1 MKNASIVFNNNRR
14 SRASGSPGTGIARS
28 TAAWI
33 PAFAGLSI
41 ISFLTLGAT
50 LSFAQQYPAKPVRFI
65 INFPPG
71 GPTDIM
77 GRLAADHLSKA
88 WGVQVVAD
96 NRGGAGGNIGFE
108 QCAKTP
114 PDGYTICMMTIAQSI
129 APSLYTKLGFDPL
142 KDYSYV
148 TLLAVLPSLLMVH
161 PSIPAKNVREF
172 IVLAKTRPG
181 SLTYASTGNGT
192 SPHMMME
199 MLSSMAGVKMVH
211 VPYKG
216 ASPAMIDQISGQIDA
231 AFSTAIAALP
241 FVQQGKVRAIAVST
255 KERFPPLPDL
265 PTVDQSGLK
274 GFDGSSWNG
283 VVMPAGT
290 PREIV
295 AKVNTELVKMLK
307 APEMKEKI
315 LQQGGLAGGT
325 SPEEFTAYVKAEID
339 KWAKVAKAARVQ
351 VE

>member
-1 MKNASIVFNNNRR
+1 MHKLIRPLAAALPLALGIVAVAP
-14 SRASGSPGTGIARS
+14 SM
-28 TAAWI
+28 
-33 PAFAGLSI
+33 
-41 ISFLTLGAT
+41 
-50 LSFAQQYPAKPVRFI
+50 AQTYPVKPVRFI

-88 WGVQVVAD
+88 FGVQVVAD

-129 APSLYTKLGFDPL
+129 APGLYNNLGFDPL
-142 KDYSYV
+142 KDYAQV

-172 IVLAKTRPG
+172 IALAKSRPG
-181 SLTYASTGNGT
+181 ALTYASTGNGT

-199 MLSSMAGVKMVH
+199 MLKTMAGVNMVH

-255 KERFPPLPDL
+255 RERFPPLPDL

-295 AKVNTELVKMLK
+295 ARVNTELVKMLR
-307 APEMKEKI
+307 APDMKEKI

-325 SPEEFTAYVKAEID
+325 TPEEFTTFVKTEID

>member
-1 MKNASIVFNNNRR
+1 MTA
-14 SRASGSPGTGIARS
+14 IALL
-28 TAAWI
+28 A
-33 PAFAGLSI
+33 
-41 ISFLTLGAT
+41 LGANP
-50 LSFAQQYPAKPVRFI
+50 SSAQQYPSKPVRFI

-129 APSLYTKLGFDPL
+129 APSLYNKLGWDPL
-142 KDYSYV
+142 RDYSYV

-161 PSIPAKNVREF
+161 PSIPAKNVREL
-172 IVLAKTRPG
+172 VALAKARPG
-181 SLTYASTGNGT
+181 ALTYASTGQGT

-199 MLSSMAGVKMVH
+199 MFKSMAGVNMVH

-216 ASPAMIDQISGQIDA
+216 AAPAMIDQISGQIDV
-231 AFSTAIAALP
+231 AFSTALAALP

-290 PREIV
+290 PRDIV
-295 AKVNTELVKMLK
+295 AKVSGELVKMLK

-315 LQQGGLAGGT
+315 LQQGGLASGNT
-325 SPEEFTAYVKAEID
+325 PEEFTAYVKAEID
-339 KWAKVAKAARVQ
+339 KWARVAKAARVQ